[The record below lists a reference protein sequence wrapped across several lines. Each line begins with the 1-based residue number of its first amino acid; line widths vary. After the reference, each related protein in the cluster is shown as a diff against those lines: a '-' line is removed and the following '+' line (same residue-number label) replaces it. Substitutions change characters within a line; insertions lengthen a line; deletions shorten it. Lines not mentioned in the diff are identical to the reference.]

1 MENMIKNIIFD
12 IGRVLLNYEP
22 HDYILSFGYTKE
34 ISEIIFNIVF
44 NDIQWLELDRGIISE
59 EEHLNKLLIQNPNYC
74 DIIKEVFSNWDTM
87 LKPMQK
93 SVDFYMSLKERGYK
107 IYLLS
112 NFSKLAYEKEES
124 ENEFLRLADGKII
137 SYEVG
142 TIKPEKKIY
151 ELLLS
156 KYNLIPQECIFID
169 DKEENIIAAKN
180 LGINGIQFKD
190 IKTTIKIFEEYIKNF
205 QK

>member
-1 MENMIKNIIFD
+1 MIKNVIFD
-12 IGRVLLNYEP
+12 IGRVLLTYEP
-22 HDYILSFGYTKE
+22 YDYILSFGYTRE

-44 NDIQWLELDRGIISE
+44 NDIRWLELDRGIISD
-59 EEHLNKLLIQNPNYC
+59 EEHLNKLLIQNPNYSH
-74 DIIKEVFSNWDTM
+74 IIKEVFSNWDTM

-112 NFSKLAYEKEES
+112 NFSKLAYEKEEN
-124 ENEFLRLADGKII
+124 ENEFFRLADGKII
-137 SYEVG
+137 SYAVG

-190 IKTTIKIFEEYIKNF
+190 IKTTIKIFEEYIKNS
-205 QK
+205 